1 MIPLLVAASAAALL
15 SLQAPS
21 SRPTVPAQN
30 AAGQNPA
37 AQPAPAQDSS
47 AKIGAAAAQQREA
60 ANAAL
65 GVEEVRGR
73 VNAAAKWLVDNQ
85 RPDGAWG
92 AGAADSVQF
101 LIFSVETFY
110 AFQYGANSLAFLAL
124 LSVEE
129 TAERNASAE
138 RALGWLLD
146 SRMPKRGND
155 WDVDA
160 SWAALYGFQA
170 LVGAANDP
178 RFASEELQPR
188 IRARAMEL
196 YALLEKHQ
204 EPLGGW
210 GYYEGPATSRRPT
223 WSTSFSTACVIP
235 SLVRAKE
242 LGWPVDPA
250 VLARAVRYVEQCK
263 LPGGAVMYDLRPL
276 PRRPGESIDN
286 VKGSLGRMQVAN
298 WALRRA
304 GSGPVTDDVIR
315 AGLEQFFEH
324 HAFLDVAR
332 MRPIPHE
339 AYYAN
344 AAYFYMF
351 AHCYAAQV
359 INELPEAERPAYH
372 KRLRAHL
379 AKIQWED
386 GSSIDFP
393 NMSCMRTAGT
403 AFSILAFQ
411 AGVPGAKRS
420 L

>member
-1 MIPLLVAASAAALL
+1 MLQCFAAPALAALAVLPALLQSGAPASSSASAAQSGAPVGKDSEL
-15 SLQAPS
+15 SKLGAEQ
-21 SRPTVPAQN
+21 RD
-30 AAGQNPA
+30 A
-37 AQPAPAQDSS
+37 AQ
-47 AKIGAAAAQQREA
+47 R
-60 ANAAL
+60 AL
-65 GVEEVRGR
+65 GVEDVRAR
-73 VNAAAKWLVDNQ
+73 VNLASKWLLDTQ

-92 AGAADSVQF
+92 AGVIDSVQF
-101 LIFSVETFY
+101 IGFSVETY
-110 AFQYGANSLAFLAL
+110 YVFQYGANSLAFMAL
-124 LSVEE
+124 SSVEA
-129 TAERNASAE
+129 TPERDA
-138 RALGWLLD
+138 ALQRSLQWLLD
-146 SRMPKRGND
+146 ARMPKRGND
-155 WDVDA
+155 WDVDC

-170 LVGAANDP
+170 MVGASLDA
-178 RFASEELQPR
+178 RFAAPELAER
-188 IRARAMEL
+188 IRRRGQEL
-196 YALLEKHQ
+196 YALLEKNQ

-210 GYYEGPATSRRPT
+210 GYYEGPAVSRRPT
-223 WSTSFSTACVIP
+223 WSTSFSTSCVIP
-235 SLVRAKE
+235 ALVRAKE
-242 LGWPVDPA
+242 LGWAVDEK

-263 LPGGAVMYDLRPL
+263 LPGGAVMYDIRPI

-304 GSGPVTDDVIR
+304 RSPGVTDDVIR
-315 AGLEQFFEH
+315 AALEDFFEH
-324 HAFLDVAR
+324 HQFLDVAR

-359 INELPEAERPAYH
+359 INELPEAERAAWH

-379 AKIQWED
+379 AKVQWDD

-403 AFSILAFQ
+403 AFSILAYQ
-411 AGVPGAKRS
+411 AGVPGAKRP

>member
-1 MIPLLVAASAAALL
+1 MITLAAVVAAAFAVR
-15 SLQAPS
+15 APS
-21 SRPTVPAQN
+21 AQEASTDGAERIR
-30 AAGQNPA
+30 AAGVE
-37 AQPAPAQDSS
+37 
-47 AKIGAAAAQQREA
+47 QRKAEQL
-60 ANAAL
+60 AL
-65 GVEEVRGR
+65 GVEDVRAR
-73 VNAAAKWLVDNQ
+73 VNLASKWLVESQ

-92 AGAADSVQF
+92 SGAADSVQF

-124 LSVEE
+124 SSVEA
-129 TAERNASAE
+129 TPERDAALE
-138 RALGWLLD
+138 RALGWLID
-146 SRMPKRGND
+146 SRLPKRGND
-155 WDVDA
+155 WDVDC

-170 LVGAANDP
+170 MVGAAQDA
-178 RFASEELQPR
+178 RFAAPELRER
-188 IRARAMEL
+188 IQRRGMEL
-196 YALLEKHQ
+196 YALLEKNQ

-223 WSTSFSTACVIP
+223 WSTSFSTSCVIP

-242 LGWPVDPA
+242 LGWALDDK

-263 LPGGAVMYDLRPL
+263 LPGGAVMYDLRPI

-304 GSGPVTDDVIR
+304 GVKSLTDDALR
-315 AGLEQFFEH
+315 AGLESFFEH
-324 HAFLDVAR
+324 HPFLDVAR
-332 MRPIPHE
+332 LRPIPHE

-351 AHCYAAQV
+351 AHCYAAQA
-359 INELPEAERPAYH
+359 INELPEAERAAWH

-379 AKIQWED
+379 AKVQWED
-386 GSSIDFP
+386 GSSLDFP

-403 AFSILAFQ
+403 AFSILAYQ
-411 AGVPGAKRS
+411 AGLPGARRT

>member
-1 MIPLLVAASAAALL
+1 MISSAALL
-15 SLQAPS
+15 AVTLWLQAP
-21 SRPTVPAQN
+21 
-30 AAGQNPA
+30 AAPG
-37 AQPAPAQDSS
+37 PAPSDTAQ
-47 AKIGAAAAQQREA
+47 IAADGAQQRDA
-60 ANAAL
+60 ANNVL
-65 GVEEVRGR
+65 GVEDVRAR
-73 VNAAAKWLVDNQ
+73 VNLASKWLVESQ

-92 AGAADSVQF
+92 SGAADSVQF

-124 LSVEE
+124 LAVDS
-129 TAERNASAE
+129 TPERDASAE
-138 RALGWLLD
+138 RALGWLTQA
-146 SRMPKRGND
+146 RMPKRGSD
-155 WDVDA
+155 WDVDC

-170 LVGAANDP
+170 MVAAAQDP
-178 RFASEELQPR
+178 RFAAPELKAQIASR
-188 IRARAMEL
+188 GKEL
-196 YALLEKHQ
+196 YELLEQNQ

-223 WSTSFSTACVIP
+223 WSTSFSTSCVIP
-235 SLVRAKE
+235 ALVRAKE
-242 LGWPVDPA
+242 LGWAIDPA

-263 LPGGAVMYDLRPL
+263 LPGGAVMYDLRPI

-304 GSGPVTDDVIR
+304 GSRPVTDDVIR
-315 AGLEQFFEH
+315 AGLADFFEH
-324 HAFLDVAR
+324 HPFLDIAR

-359 INELPEAERPAYH
+359 INELPEAERAAWH

-379 AKIQWED
+379 AKVQWED

-403 AFSILAFQ
+403 AFSILAYQ
-411 AGVPGAKRS
+411 AGLPGAKRT